1 MLLIAKSVVS
11 TNIWGYYYVQTED
24 SITRNDDYQKTKK
37 RLEDSLLHY
46 DNMLQFLEQFK
57 INIKTQENV
66 KMYYTN
72 AILLKLKSIHKED
85 RNQYIKQIK
94 KRRMIKNIKIKGI
107 RQLIKILILSININW
122 YLKLIN

>member
-1 MLLIAKSVVS
+1 MVS

-46 DNMLQFLEQFK
+46 DNMLQFLEQFI
-57 INIKTQENV
+57 INTKTQENV